1 MNKHRACIIG
11 LGRIASLFEDDE
23 KRIHPCTHAGALVAL
38 EDVELVSGAAR
49 SEESALRFKNRWN
62 LDRVYTD
69 YVEMIN
75 SQYDPAQDVFHVMG
89 EMCFSYALVNRL
101 QKMGF
106 ICLASTSERIVKEM
120 EPGRKEVF
128 FKFVRF
134 REYGG

>member
-1 MNKHRACIIG
+1 MFVNLSNHPSKDWSSEQLLAANVYGTVIDVPFPVISPEEDDAF
-11 LGRIASLFEDDE
+11 IASW
-23 KRIHPCTHAGALVAL
+23 V
-38 EDVELVSGAAR
+38 
-49 SEESALRFKNRWN
+49 
-62 LDRVYTD
+62 TD

-134 REYGG
+134 RKYGG